1 MTKANAQALHDTAD
15 RLGWSVNWGPDDESE
30 GQAEV
35 CELLDAND
43 EPIAFRRGLQPANAA
58 ARGLIE
64 AEMIAEALAKT
75 EVSLDP

>member
-1 MTKANAQALHDTAD
+1 MTKANARALHDTAD

-30 GQAEV
+30 GQAEA
-35 CELLDAND
+35 CELSGENSEL
-43 EPIAFRRGLQPANAA
+43 IAFRRGLRPANAA

-75 EVSLDP
+75 EATE